1 MTTCEDEAASVAHGT
16 AVRLLVAE
24 DDASS
29 RLATRR
35 FFERMGYL
43 VDEAADGPATLQV
56 LARGETDLVLLDLH
70 LPDLT
75 GEEVLHRLQP
85 SAATVVAVSAD
96 ATRAQI
102 DRVLALGAATYVTKP
117 FDVSVIG
124 RLVDGCRTDDQGAA
138 AG

>member
-1 MTTCEDEAASVAHGT
+1 VTGTDETRPVTVLYIEDNASNVELMAEVLRRHGGAH
-16 AVRLLVAE
+16 LLVAT
-24 DDASS
+24 DGQSG
-29 RLATRR
+29 LA
-35 FFERMGYL
+35 L
-43 VDEAADGPATLQV
+43 AARHRP
-56 LARGETDLVLLDLH
+56 DLVLLDLH